1 MNITE
6 AIKSGKRFKRKDWDD
21 YMFVDSDYFLNN
33 LDSIKREFLL
43 ADDWEVE
50 EVRVT
55 ITYAEFDAAWMEAVR
70 KNKTFE
76 GLVQQIEFRRLVAK
90 ELGL

>member
-1 MNITE
+1 MNIIE
-6 AIKSGKRFKRKDWDD
+6 AIKSGKLHKRKINKEWCHAPSVTNQFSLA
-21 YMFVDSDYFLNN
+21 Y
-33 LDSIKREFLL
+33 SIEDIL
-43 ADDWEVE
+43 ADDWEIE

-55 ITYAEFDAAWMEAVR
+55 ITYSEFDAAWMEAVR

>member
-1 MNITE
+1 MNIID
-6 AIKSGKRFKRKDWDD
+6 AIKSDRLHRRKIHREWCHPASVTNQTDLA
-21 YMFVDSDYFLNN
+21 Y
-33 LDSIKREFLL
+33 SIEDIL
-43 ADDWEVE
+43 ANDWEVE

-55 ITYAEFDAAWMEAVR
+55 ITYSEFDAAWMEAVR

>member
-1 MNITE
+1 MNIIE
-6 AIKSGKRFKRKDWDD
+6 AIKSGRLHRRKIGRQWYYPMSATNQNDIA
-21 YMFVDSDYFLNN
+21 Y
-33 LDSIKREFLL
+33 SIEDIL
-43 ADDWEVE
+43 ADDWEIE

-55 ITYAEFDAAWMEAVR
+55 ITYSEFDAAWMEAVR

>member
-1 MNITE
+1 MNIIE
-6 AIKSGKRFKRKDWDD
+6 AIKSGKPYRRKNSSK
-21 YMFVDSDYFLNN
+21 MFVPGYQYDFEYS
-33 LDSIKREFLL
+33 EVL
-43 ADDWEVE
+43 ATDWEVE
-50 EVRVT
+50 EARVT
-55 ITYAEFDAAWMEAVR
+55 ITYSEFDAAWMEAVR